1 MTQFPLIENPRLQA
15 LMEERMIQELENNS
29 AYSAFGNAGYL
40 ETLGRDIED
49 NANWVTLSEDE
60 QGLWWEFKREHELS
74 TNPEDFW
81 KAVDA
86 VQTYLGTVAD
96 V

>member
-1 MTQFPLIENPRLQA
+1 MAQFPLIESAALQSE
-15 LMEERMIQELENNS
+15 MTERMKVTLDNNS
-29 AYSAFGNAGYL
+29 AYAAFGNAGHI
-40 ETLGRDIED
+40 ESFGRDIED
-49 NANWVTLSEDE
+49 NVNWVTLTEDE
-60 QGLWWEFKREHELS
+60 QHLWHAFRREHDLS

-96 V
+96 A